1 MSKSYKIVVLDL
13 DGTLTNTQKE
23 LSARNREV
31 LIEAQKRGTKVVLAS
46 GRPTYGIVPLAKEL
60 ELDKFGGYILA
71 YNGGSIIDC
80 STQETIYNKVLP
92 DELLPQLYKYAK
104 DHSFAILSYDNEVVV
119 TEHPNDK
126 YVEYESFLTKMEV
139 RGVDNFLE
147 SVSRPVPKCLIVGD
161 AEPLALLEKK
171 MQSEIGDLMNIYRSE
186 AFFLEL
192 VPLNIDK
199 AESLARLLNHIGM
212 NKEEMIAVGDGYND
226 LSMIQFAGMGIAMEN
241 AKPEVKEAADFIT
254 SSNDEDGVAAVIE
267 KFILN

>member
-92 DELLPQLYKYAK
+92 DEL
-104 DHSFAILSYDNEVVV
+104 
-119 TEHPNDK
+119 
-126 YVEYESFLTKMEV
+126 
-139 RGVDNFLE
+139 
-147 SVSRPVPKCLIVGD
+147 
-161 AEPLALLEKK
+161 
-171 MQSEIGDLMNIYRSE
+171 
-186 AFFLEL
+186 
-192 VPLNIDK
+192 
-199 AESLARLLNHIGM
+199 
-212 NKEEMIAVGDGYND
+212 
-226 LSMIQFAGMGIAMEN
+226 
-241 AKPEVKEAADFIT
+241 
-254 SSNDEDGVAAVIE
+254 
-267 KFILN
+267 